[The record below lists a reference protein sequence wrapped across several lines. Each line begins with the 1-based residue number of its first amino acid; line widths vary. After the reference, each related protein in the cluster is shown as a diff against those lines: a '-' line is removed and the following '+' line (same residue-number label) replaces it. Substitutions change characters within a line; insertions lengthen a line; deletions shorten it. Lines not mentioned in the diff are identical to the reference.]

1 MTQGGAK
8 TSFNQFSERDVGDY
22 IDLSL
27 EYLYSIKLNGYQ
39 YSSTPYLEC
48 LCVV

>member
-1 MTQGGAK
+1 MTQGGAN

-27 EYLYSIKLNGYQ
+27 EICIILSWMVI
-39 YSSTPYLEC
+39 STAVLHI
-48 LCVV
+48 